1 MAFKEE
7 LWVMLPDGTVLDE
20 THRYVKAVL
29 EARRL
34 APDQGEVEDFSSRV
48 NVKSD
53 LNVNSTSQ
61 DQIILVLSAYSGRW
75 GRPPHTVWYD

>member
-1 MAFKEE
+1 MAFEEE
-7 LWVMLPDGTVLDE
+7 LWIMLPDGTVLDG

-53 LNVNSTSQ
+53 LNSQ
-61 DQIILVLSAYSGRW
+61 DQIVLVLFAYSGRW